1 MRGQAGSVPGMSVF
15 SSGISLSGLENFF
28 IWTLQSGYHSI
39 WTAMIQLLAKS
50 MPKLWETLCFAIFA
64 LFFRITRQN
73 SSPFRIS
80 ETGLKFSLKDPRRNW
95 SCNRARMV
103 NWSHLK
109 RLLVLLEPSIGLLLY
124 RLEVKR
130 GCSSHKARWGICLV
144 CMIVWPRR
152 IWFMA
157 VRRFPCHT
165 KFYGMA
171 GDPPKICPTPICSL
185 SLATVLRLNY
195 RVPVNGLGS
204 TK

>member
-1 MRGQAGSVPGMSVF
+1 MPD
-15 SSGISLSGLENFF
+15 GIVLVYLLYFP
-28 IWTLQSGYHSI
+28 QHKHPI
-39 WTAMIQLLAKS
+39 WTAVIQLLAKS
-50 MPKLWETLCFAIFA
+50 CLSYDRLCVSPF
-64 LFFRITRQN
+64 LLCFFRITRQN

-95 SCNRARMV
+95 SRNRARMV

-109 RLLVLLEPSIGLLLY
+109 RLLVLSEPSIGLLLY

-144 CMIVWPRR
+144 CMIFWPRR
-152 IWFMA
+152 ILFMP
-157 VRRFPCHT
+157 RHFPCHT

-195 RVPVNGLGS
+195 RVPVNGVGS
-204 TK
+204 TKW

>member
-15 SSGISLSGLENFF
+15 SSGISLSGLENFS
-28 IWTLQSGYHSI
+28 IWTLQSGYHPI

-64 LFFRITRQN
+64 LFFQN

-95 SCNRARMV
+95 SRNRARMI

-109 RLLVLLEPSIGLLLY
+109 RLLVLSEPSIGLLLY

-130 GCSSHKARWGICLV
+130 GCNSHKVRWGICLV
-144 CMIVWPRR
+144 CMIFWPRR

-157 VRRFPCHT
+157 KAFSWSNKILWHGRRPSQNMSDSHLFF
-165 KFYGMA
+165 KLGYGSA
-171 GDPPKICPTPICSL
+171 FKLPRSC
-185 SLATVLRLNY
+185 
-195 RVPVNGLGS
+195 
-204 TK
+204 